1 MNDQPTCENCNVL
14 ETELV
19 TARIQISSLQ
29 DIQKEMLPII
39 TGMSETMKYAE
50 ETIAEL
56 RKEIDD
62 MKLLLQRSGIHHRAP
77 LPVRK
82 QLHRLN

>member
-1 MNDQPTCENCNVL
+1 MSDQHTCEHCNVL
-14 ETELV
+14 EIKLA
-19 TARIQISSLQ
+19 TARIEINSLQ

-39 TGMSETMKYAE
+39 TGMTKTMKYAE

-62 MKLLLQRSGIHHRAP
+62 MKLS